1 VTARLSRRSDSPSI
15 AVDERRR
22 ERTPARRRAMA
33 RDLLLP
39 LGVLAMAKN
48 IVVFS
53 DGTGNSAIKGRGTN
67 VFKLFESIDL
77 NGHRT
82 NPALT
87 PQIAFYDDG
96 VGTQNLRP
104 LKIITGATGLGLSR
118 NVRQLYKE
126 VCRTYDP
133 GDRIFL
139 FGFSRGAFTVR
150 SLAGLIG
157 MMGLLDLKRCN
168 GLHQPEID
176 TAARFQRVVDL
187 AYRMCKRCYPTPW
200 QRLLPRD
207 PEAANRFRAAY
218 CHREQIRIAFLGVWD
233 TVDAVGLPFGLNRVL
248 NLFYRFKFPDYELG
262 AYVDRACHALAI
274 DDERSSFHPLLW
286 DERKET
292 TDRIEQVWFAGA
304 HSNVGGGYPKQGMS
318 IVALDWMMRKAAQAD
333 LRFVETDREWYSAHA
348 SVDDQIYDPRAGLG
362 IFYRWQPRE
371 IATICRKN
379 GIERPQIHLSVL
391 ERIAR
396 GTDDYAPGNLPPNA
410 RVVITPADRRE
421 KDAAAKNAAALHRAK
436 HVEDALRAAHM
447 DRTHSL
453 LAGESGAYALGV
465 ASYWVFLLSCLSL
478 LGVLVWSQDLQDVT
492 SLTSLLSL
500 NTVAA
505 IATTVWSVVSSPLE
519 TLAAFVGAVRRAP
532 AVSLLAIGFVI
543 AFVLGYAVDNRMSAT
558 FSKFWHRAQ
567 QELRLALKHARSE
580 AQEKKAIDAA

>member
-1 VTARLSRRSDSPSI
+1 
-15 AVDERRR
+15 
-22 ERTPARRRAMA
+22 
-33 RDLLLP
+33 
-39 LGVLAMAKN
+39 MAKN

-67 VFKLFESIDL
+67 VFKLFEAIDL

-82 NPALT
+82 NPALP

-104 LKIITGATGLGLSR
+104 LKILAGATGLGLGR

-126 VCRTYDP
+126 ICRVYDP
-133 GDRIFL
+133 GDQIFL

-157 MMGLLDLKRCN
+157 MMGLVDVGRCN

-176 TAARFQRVVDL
+176 TAAKFQQVVDR
-187 AYRMCKRCYPTPW
+187 AYRMYKLCYPPTLW
-200 QRLLPRD
+200 QRLFRRD
-207 PEAANRFRAAY
+207 GEAVARFRETY
-218 CHREQIRIAFLGVWD
+218 CRDDEVRVAFLGVWD

-262 AYVDRACHALAI
+262 SYVDRACHALAI

-304 HSNVGGGYPKQGMS
+304 HSNVGGGYAKQGMS
-318 IVALDWMMRKAAQAD
+318 IVALDWMMRKAGEAG
-333 LRFVETDREWYSAHA
+333 LRFIEADRAWCSAHA
-348 SVDDQIYDPRAGLG
+348 HVDDQLYDPRAGLG
-362 IFYRWQPRE
+362 MFYRWEPRE

-379 GIERPQIHLSVL
+379 GIERPQVHLSVL

-410 RVVITPADRRE
+410 RIVVTPADDE
-421 KDAAAKNAAALHRAK
+421 TKNAAALHRATR
-436 HVEDALRAAHM
+436 VEQAFHAAHAG
-447 DRTHSL
+447 RSSSL
-453 LAGESGAYALGV
+453 LAEEASAYLFGV
-465 ASYWVFLLSCLSL
+465 ASYWVFLVSCVSL
-478 LGVLVWSQDLQDVT
+478 LGFLVWSQSLRDVT
-492 SLTSLLSL
+492 SLASLLS
-500 NTVAA
+500 VDAVVA
-505 IATTVWSVVSSPLE
+505 IATSVWSLVSSPLQ
-519 TLAAFVGAVRRAP
+519 TLGALVGAVRQAP
-532 AVSLLAIGFVI
+532 IVSLLAIGFVL
-543 AFVLGYAVDNRMSAT
+543 AFLLGYAVDDRMSAA
-558 FSKFWHRAQ
+558 FSRFWHGAQ
-567 QELRLALKHARSE
+567 QDLRQALKDARREVRE
-580 AQEKKAIDAA
+580 AKDAIDAA

>member
-1 VTARLSRRSDSPSI
+1 LATRQVSRGPDSASI
-15 AVDERRR
+15 AVDVGPR
-22 ERTPARRRAMA
+22 EPTAPACSSMA
-33 RDLLLP
+33 RHLLRRP
-39 LGVLAMAKN
+39 SEVPAMAKS

-67 VFKLFESIDL
+67 VFKMFESIDL

-104 LKIITGATGLGLSR
+104 LKIIAGATGLGLSR

-126 VCRTYDP
+126 ICRVYDP

-157 MMGLLDLKRCN
+157 MMGLLDLSRCN
-168 GLHQPEID
+168 GRHQPEID
-176 TAARFQRVVDL
+176 TAARFQQVVDR
-187 AYRMCKRCYPTPW
+187 AYRMYKRCYPPTLW
-200 QRLLPRD
+200 QRLFRRD
-207 PEAANRFRAAY
+207 RGAVARFRKAY
-218 CHREQIRIAFLGVWD
+218 CRNEQIRIAFLGVWD

-262 AYVDRACHALAI
+262 EYVDRACHALAI

-318 IVALDWMMRKAAQAD
+318 IVALDWMMRKATEAD
-333 LRFVETDREWYSAHA
+333 LRFVEPDQEWCSAHA
-348 SVDDQIYDPRAGLG
+348 SVDDQLYDPRTGLG

-371 IATICRKN
+371 IATICRHN
-379 GIERPQIHLSVL
+379 GIDRPQIHLSAL

-396 GTDDYAPGNLPPNA
+396 GTDDYAPGNLPPHA
-410 RVVITPADRRE
+410 RVVVTPTDDR
-421 KDAAAKNAAALHRAK
+421 AKNTAALRRAK
-436 HVEDALRAAHM
+436 HVEDALHAAHM
-447 DRTHSL
+447 DRSHSL
-453 LAGESGAYALGV
+453 LVGERSAYLFGV
-465 ASYWVFLLSCLSL
+465 ASYWVFLVSCLSL
-478 LGVLVWSQDLQDVT
+478 LGVLVWSQDLRAVT
-492 SLTSLLSL
+492 SLTSLLSVDTL
-500 NTVAA
+500 AA
-505 IATTVWSVVSSPLE
+505 IARTLWAVVSSPLE
-519 TLAAFVGAVRRAP
+519 TVGALVRVVRDAP
-532 AVSLLAIGFVI
+532 VVSLLAIGFVI
-543 AFVLGYAVDNRMSAT
+543 AFILSYAVDNRMSAT
-558 FSKFWHRAQ
+558 FSRFWHGAQ
-567 QELRLALKHARSE
+567 QDLRLAMKQARAE
-580 AQEKKAIDAA
+580 AQGKNAIDAA